1 MSELSD
7 SAVEIWTVIEQHEP
21 DDMQKYDQ
29 LDIDDIESAEP
40 DVDSE
45 DYFLQYYAD
54 FLNRLVHHKFIP
66 QSTVQEIDE
75 EYFIN
80 SMKSQEMREKK
91 RLNPYSGRGVQKS
104 CKLLP
109 ELTKFLF

>member
-7 SAVEIWTVIEQHEP
+7 SAVEIWTVQEYDKNSCSPEDSPTLSIQGPTSGEVIEQHEP

-54 FLNRLVHHKFIP
+54 FLNRLSKVH
-66 QSTVQEIDE
+66 S
-75 EYFIN
+75 
-80 SMKSQEMREKK
+80 
-91 RLNPYSGRGVQKS
+91 
-104 CKLLP
+104 
-109 ELTKFLF
+109 